1 MKHDNHDSL
10 RHDMTHV
17 GPHDVFDDLLGQ
29 SLGQVLVQRVHEAV
43 GVEPRF
49 VRADEHGQILGH
61 LTAFNGVDDDL
72 LQRLGEV
79 TDFGRAVQ
87 IGAVLKAA
95 GPRED
100 GCDWVGGGLLAL
112 LPAAV
117 VTGHGAVRRF
127 GLDGLAVRGH
137 EHGGHEA
144 QRTEALGHGVGLH
157 IAIVVLAGPD
167 VTAVPL
173 QGAGHHVVDQAVLV
187 SQAGLG
193 VPVLVF
199 GLEHLGKDVL
209 ELAVVGLQNRVLGG
223 QVHRGN
229 DASGRS

>member
-10 RHDMTHV
+10 RHDMAHV

-100 GCDWVGGGLLAL
+100 GAIGLVEVFS
-112 LPAAV
+112 PFCQ
-117 VTGHGAVRRF
+117 RR
-127 GLDGLAVRGH
+127 
-137 EHGGHEA
+137 
-144 QRTEALGHGVGLH
+144 
-157 IAIVVLAGPD
+157 
-167 VTAVPL
+167 
-173 QGAGHHVVDQAVLV
+173 
-187 SQAGLG
+187 
-193 VPVLVF
+193 
-199 GLEHLGKDVL
+199 
-209 ELAVVGLQNRVLGG
+209 
-223 QVHRGN
+223 
-229 DASGRS
+229 

>member
-10 RHDMTHV
+10 RHDMAHV

-29 SLGQVLVQRVHEAV
+29 SLGQVLVQRIHEAV

-100 GCDWVGGGLLAL
+100 GCDWLVEVFS
-112 LPAAV
+112 PFCQ
-117 VTGHGAVRRF
+117 RR
-127 GLDGLAVRGH
+127 
-137 EHGGHEA
+137 
-144 QRTEALGHGVGLH
+144 
-157 IAIVVLAGPD
+157 
-167 VTAVPL
+167 
-173 QGAGHHVVDQAVLV
+173 
-187 SQAGLG
+187 
-193 VPVLVF
+193 
-199 GLEHLGKDVL
+199 
-209 ELAVVGLQNRVLGG
+209 
-223 QVHRGN
+223 
-229 DASGRS
+229 